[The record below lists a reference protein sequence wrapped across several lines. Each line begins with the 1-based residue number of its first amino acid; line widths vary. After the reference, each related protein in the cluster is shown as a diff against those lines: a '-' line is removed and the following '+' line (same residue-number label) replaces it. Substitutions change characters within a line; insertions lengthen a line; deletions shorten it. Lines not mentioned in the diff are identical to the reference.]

1 MPIERAAGVPSG
13 SSDAQGIEMA
23 RLAESEAE
31 HTETEPVEV
40 LAFGTCG
47 RTLNYELQVPRMAN
61 RTRERLTG
69 HTLIA

>member
-1 MPIERAAGVPSG
+1 MPIERAAGVSSG

-31 HTETEPVEV
+31 HTDTEPVEV

-47 RTLNYELQVPRMAN
+47 RALN
-61 RTRERLTG
+61 
-69 HTLIA
+69 